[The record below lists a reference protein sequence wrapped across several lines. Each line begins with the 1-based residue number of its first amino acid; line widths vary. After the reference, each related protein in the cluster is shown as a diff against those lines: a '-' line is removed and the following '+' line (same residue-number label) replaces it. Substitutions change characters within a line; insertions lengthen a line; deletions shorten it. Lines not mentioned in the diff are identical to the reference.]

1 MIGNQIDEEDSG
13 NLVGKEYLDQK
24 RSGREQEETEA
35 TIRRKSASSF

>member
-24 RSGREQEETEA
+24 RSGREQEETGSNYSEKK
-35 TIRRKSASSF
+35 R